1 MNTTQPRSPALGS
14 YRDRPRAGGATPPC
28 ECPRRRRAS
37 CRHRP
42 RRRGCRCGLGKRWA
56 GSGILSESGTLVLR
70 GTHGHRER
78 QRTVR
83 LIRVPGCVAAV
94 LSAPDFVPPNAPRLW
109 RPLPGQMP
117 TIEPGYGPVQ
127 KRLSDRV
134 SGQDEASTRSTV
146 SATVTVSTRFLFS
159 S

>member
-1 MNTTQPRSPALGS
+1 MPSKASSFLPTSSTSPRLSVRIWKKVGGIGYL
-14 YRDRPRAGGATPPC
+14 AG
-28 ECPRRRRAS
+28 
-37 CRHRP
+37 
-42 RRRGCRCGLGKRWA
+42 
-56 GSGILSESGTLVLR
+56 IGTLVLR

-78 QRTVR
+78 QRTAR

-94 LSAPDFVPPNAPRLW
+94 LSAPDFVPPSAPRLW

-127 KRLSDRV
+127 SQLSDRV
-134 SGQDEASTRSTV
+134 SGQEEASTRSTV